1 MTGWEEQIG
10 IYMAKSHDTWTHLTC
25 DCPSPFFSILL
36 SAHSF
41 QGHMSWYSL
50 AHARA
55 FGPVHAT
62 AYGPHTVFFVTF
74 FFNKSVYVAIWVMQ

>member
-1 MTGWEEQIG
+1 
-10 IYMAKSHDTWTHLTC
+10 
-25 DCPSPFFSILL
+25 
-36 SAHSF
+36 
-41 QGHMSWYSL
+41 MSWYSL

-74 FFNKSVYVAIWVMQ
+74 FSIKVCMWLYRSCSRVGFV